1 MKSGRYRF
9 GVFEFDTD
17 ALELRRQG
25 AVVHLQSQPARVL
38 ACLIQNSDRT
48 VTREELRAAIWG
60 NETFVDFER
69 GLNFCISQIRS
80 ALGDDSARPIYIQ
93 TLPKRGYQFVAP
105 VEFVSSAVQPQE
117 IHAKIPP
124 APVANRRGWLIA
136 GVAVIV
142 LGAAGFAAAHFW
154 WRSANASQLPIIA
167 IVRFDN
173 ETGNPEATRFSDS
186 LTDNLVERLT
196 ALGDGHFAVIG
207 NAQILRAPRE
217 GRDLVSIGVS
227 LHAKYIVIG
236 QVQNS
241 GDNTRILAHLIRLP
255 EQTHMKVMRMED
267 RTLTQLLSVETEVA
281 QKIADQFSTRVAAD
295 AGNSASHPIA
305 NR

>member
-9 GVFEFDTD
+9 GVFEFDAET
-17 ALELRRQG
+17 LELRRQG
-25 AVVHLQSQPARVL
+25 AMVRLQSQPARVL
-38 ACLIQNSDRT
+38 ACLIQNYERT

-105 VEFVSSAVQPQE
+105 VEFVSSEVGAQE
-117 IHAKIPP
+117 IPAKIPP
-124 APVANRRGWLIA
+124 APVASRRGWLIA

-142 LGAAGFAAAHFW
+142 LGAAGFAASHFW
-154 WRSANASQLPIIA
+154 WRSANASQLPILA
-167 IVRFDN
+167 VVRFDN
-173 ETGNPEATRFSDS
+173 ETGNPETTRFSDA
-186 LTDNLVERLT
+186 LTDSLVERLT
-196 ALGDGHFAVIG
+196 TLGDGHFAVIG
-207 NAQILRAPRE
+207 NAQVLRAPRE
-217 GRDLVSIGVS
+217 GRDLVSIGAS

-255 EQTHMKVMRMED
+255 EQTHLKVMRMED
-267 RTLTQLLSVETEVA
+267 RTLTQLLSAETEVA
-281 QKIADQFSTRVAAD
+281 QKIAAQFSARVEVD
-295 AGNSASHPIA
+295 ATNSASQPAVNH
-305 NR
+305 